1 MNSCDF
7 EEDTKSSNTS
17 NSVNQ
22 KLTLK
27 EEQEQTLI
35 RVIKNNLSEPK
46 AKKNCQKVSE
56 LQRQM
61 TISEIY
67 QTATD
72 RCDQPQIIKN
82 MQNAGILSIPMPYN
96 DDDLDDTFSDWNNY

>member
-1 MNSCDF
+1 MQANENKETKTQTYANSCEAD
-7 EEDTKSSNTS
+7 EDTKSSKTS
-17 NSVNQ
+17 SNGRSSNLVNQ

-46 AKKNCQKVSE
+46 AKKNCQKISQ

-72 RCDQPQIIKN
+72 RCDQP
-82 MQNAGILSIPMPYN
+82 
-96 DDDLDDTFSDWNNY
+96 